1 MTFSSWRLLCR
12 IVSGLVIEV
21 TFSSTCLYHFDK
33 LLRNTLINGA
43 KPESDSGE
51 GSLAG
56 PGFR

>member
-1 MTFSSWRLLCR
+1 MGADDRMIWCRLDR
-12 IVSGLVIEV
+12 GSGD
-21 TFSSTCLYHFDK
+21 TGGQGGRDTDTSAT